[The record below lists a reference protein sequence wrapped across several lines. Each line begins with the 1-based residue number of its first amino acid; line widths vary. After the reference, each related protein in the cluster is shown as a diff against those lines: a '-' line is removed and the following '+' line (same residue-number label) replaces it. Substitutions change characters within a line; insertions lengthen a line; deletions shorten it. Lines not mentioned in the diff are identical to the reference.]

1 MPRTIIVGYDDSPL
15 SVRALERAIIETSPT
30 DSIVVLAV
38 VEDAVDVVEPRAR
51 GVLAEST
58 EVPPLPPEPPRI
70 TEALANARTVLARAG
85 REGALEWAYGDV
97 AGAILDVARQTEADI
112 IVVGE
117 HHHSRLARMF
127 GGDPAAEIKRSAGCE
142 VIVVHE

>member
-15 SVRALERAIIETSPT
+15 SVLALERAIIETSP
-30 DSIVVLAV
+30 DDNIIVLTVAEEPL
-38 VEDAVDVVEPRAR
+38 DLVEPRAR
-51 GVLAEST
+51 GVFAESE
-58 EVPPLPPEPPRI
+58 EVPPLPPEPPHV

-85 REGALEWAYGDV
+85 REGALEWAYGDA
-97 AGAILDVARQTEADI
+97 AGAILDVARQTQADI

-127 GGDPAAEIKRSAGCE
+127 GEDPAAEIKRSAGCE

>member
-15 SVRALERAIIETSPT
+15 SVLALERAIIETSP
-30 DSIVVLAV
+30 DDHIVVLTVA
-38 VEDAVDVVEPRAR
+38 EDAVDVVEPRSR
-51 GVLAEST
+51 GALAESV
-58 EVPPLPPEPPRI
+58 EVPPLPPEPPQV

-85 REGALEWAYGDV
+85 RKGALEWAYGDV
-97 AGAILDVARQTEADI
+97 AGAILDVARQSQADM

-117 HHHSRLARMF
+117 HHHGRLARLL
-127 GGDPAAEIKRSAGCE
+127 GEDPAVEIKRSAGCE